1 MPGAVVS
8 AVVMA
13 LLAMA
18 TLAPEQV
25 RAEVVPAEAE
35 EVVCDGLGSLTMDVN
50 TLTLQRQGE
59 LTKQRQSIDGK
70 CRMSLTLVD
79 VSSEDNP
86 ADRTKTC
93 TVTAAPRV
101 YGHAV
106 EIVPSESGECDT
118 VDYYVDLD
126 LDNDYLGDTVWA
138 PHSGDSG
145 GETFGSG
152 DQSVSGASGSQCIF
166 QARGD
171 YVHVSGRDVSAHGWW
186 RSVTPRYC
194 PEKAGVSVW
203 LQSHRC
209 YSGNRVCWWQT
220 IRYKREKIGAK
231 NLTNRRVTAR
241 RTCSTYVYTGFRSVV
256 HAKPDGVPGKTV
268 ITLYRNLPCRL

>member
-126 LDNDYLGDTVWA
+126 LDNDYLATL
-138 PHSGDSG
+138 SGHHTLETLEGRPSG
-145 GETFGSG
+145 VAIRACLARQVRSASSKRGVITSTF
-152 DQSVSGASGSQCIF
+152 
-166 QARGD
+166 
-171 YVHVSGRDVSAHGWW
+171 
-186 RSVTPRYC
+186 
-194 PEKAGVSVW
+194 
-203 LQSHRC
+203 
-209 YSGNRVCWWQT
+209 
-220 IRYKREKIGAK
+220 
-231 NLTNRRVTAR
+231 
-241 RTCSTYVYTGFRSVV
+241 
-256 HAKPDGVPGKTV
+256 PDGMSQPMAGGD
-268 ITLYRNLPCRL
+268 P